1 MDKSDWN
8 AIKREELLALYRKN
22 DCTDGDVARL
32 FGVTKGQVAY
42 KRKKL
47 GISRA
52 TIMFQRF
59 ISQQDSEIVKRI
71 NEDLKHL
78 LLEKDVA
85 DLSKAIVHYVFRNGP
100 VEDMHANGQLSD
112 ADMKTLNQYMNNR
125 VATLLYLLKEQ
136 DFMRL
141 ALFFDSYQ
149 YYGTE
154 WDEPELQLEEL
165 DKVSELLLELK
176 GN

>member
-1 MDKSDWN
+1 
-8 AIKREELLALYRKN
+8 
-22 DCTDGDVARL
+22 
-32 FGVTKGQVAY
+32 
-42 KRKKL
+42 
-47 GISRA
+47 
-52 TIMFQRF
+52 MFQRF